1 MTRLEKFALAFAV
14 VLLGFA
20 LRADHNQHEGRIV
33 YHSQCGVSLNPV
45 RYEGFSGK
53 VSVRVWWYTDTV
65 TGASLRATEAQ
76 HGSCE
81 AVKVMRSNP
90 AEVAEAERL
99 EGISVWWRILLVSW
113 VSLIALGEVLR
124 FKLNQWREDREA
136 LAKRDE
142 KRAYLQELEEE
153 RLIREKKLVS
163 DRLRSKRAN
172 EERARR
178 KAERG
183 AELEARRLA
192 NLKKK

>member
-1 MTRLEKFALAFAV
+1 
-14 VLLGFA
+14 
-20 LRADHNQHEGRIV
+20 
-33 YHSQCGVSLNPV
+33 
-45 RYEGFSGK
+45 
-53 VSVRVWWYTDTV
+53 
-65 TGASLRATEAQ
+65 
-76 HGSCE
+76 
-81 AVKVMRSNP
+81 MRSNP

-99 EGISVWWRILLVSW
+99 EGISVWWKIILVSW